1 MDNTVKNNNN
11 NMLSTFTKYINY
23 TTFTKYINYKD
34 DLIDI
39 FMTSRIGLEIKKK
52 LVPLYNNNILK

>member
-1 MDNTVKNNNN
+1 LDNTVKNNNN

-39 FMTSRIGLEIKKK
+39 FMTSRIGLDIKFCHT
-52 LVPLYNNNILK
+52 IQ